1 MAEYRRYGDLATVI
15 LDDYEQSAT
24 VGEARPLQEPDVDGA
39 KLSDVLP
46 EVGALAVQ
54 GAMQLSPQLR
64 ALGLGARGIATLF
77 GGGVG
82 AGSGELLR
90 QQVTGEPTDVGQATM
105 KGLENMAWDAAGALT
120 FSVAGKVFKIAPDQV
135 KRLLGKQVIS
145 KTADEATLA
154 AQKFFTERGT
164 TLTPFQA
171 VGGRTNALTEGIA
184 RASILSGTV
193 VKDLDRQQVDAIRIA
208 LDELSAGADTLTRQE
223 FGQGFSNV
231 IKAGEDALSAWAAP
245 KYAAIDSAANG
256 IKVRVS
262 GLKKSAD
269 LNIRSNK
276 ELAINPEVT
285 RFLQEQIK
293 GIQSDTLTFSQA
305 RKKLS
310 DLKAQQRAL
319 DSKDPLQKI
328 INPAIARLENEM
340 DEAAKRAG
348 SDVYSMYRNV
358 NEEFADVAKK
368 IRGDTVMEA
377 LAKNPERIGE
387 YFFNKGNVTEVQDA
401 YSALAK
407 IAEKNPELA
416 EDVSKAVDQFQS
428 SYIKAVFESVKDEGT
443 LKTVLDTVRSQKGQE
458 TLNAVLGGGDAFKGV
473 KPKSAAMESIL
484 NAAEYS
490 LNRPD
495 SVMSLFIAGK
505 EAGAIE
511 RAAVGT
517 VAAGLSI
524 IAALPTIFARS
535 IADPKKVN
543 ELLKINRQSLKVGF
557 TDQVAS
563 KLIQMAQD
571 LGIDLAEFSPTVEVE
586 QPATQPQ
593 QPRQPSTTPDISDLL
608 R

>member
-15 LDDYEQSAT
+15 LNDYEQSAT
-24 VGEARPLQEPDVDGA
+24 LGEARPLQEPDVDGA
-39 KLSDVLP
+39 KLSDILP

-54 GAMQLSPQLR
+54 GGMQLIPQLR
-64 ALGLGARGIATLF
+64 AFNLAGRGISTLF

-82 AGSGELLR
+82 AAGGETLR
-90 QQVTGEPTDVGQATM
+90 QQVTGEKLDPSKAAM

-120 FSVAGKVFKIAPDQV
+120 FSIAGKVFKLSSDQV
-135 KRLLGKQVIS
+135 KRLLGKEVIN
-145 KTADEATLA
+145 KTPDEAALA
-154 AQKFFTERGT
+154 AQQFFTERGT

-184 RASILSGTV
+184 RASILSGSV
-193 VKDLDRQQVDAIRIA
+193 VKDLDRKQVDAIRTA
-208 LDELSAGADTLTRQE
+208 LDQLSAGADTLTRQE

-245 KYAAIDSAANG
+245 KYAAIDAAANG

-269 LNIRSNK
+269 FNIKSNK

-293 GIQSDTLTFSQA
+293 GIQSDTLTFAQA

-328 INPAIARLENEM
+328 INSAITRLENEM
-340 DEAAKRAG
+340 EEAAKRAG
-348 SDVYSMYRNV
+348 SDVYSMYRGV

-407 IAEKNPELA
+407 IAEKNPDLA
-416 EDVSKAVDQFQS
+416 EDVDKAVDQFQS
-428 SYIKAVFESVKDEGT
+428 SYIKAVFESVTDEGT
-443 LKTVLDTVRSQKGQE
+443 LQTVLNTVRSQKGKE
-458 TLNAVLGGGDAFKGV
+458 TLDAVLGGGDVFKGV
-473 KPKSAAMESIL
+473 KPKAATMESIL

-505 EAGAIE
+505 EAGGIE
-511 RAAVGT
+511 KVAVGT
-517 VAAGLSI
+517 VAAGASI

-535 IADPKKVN
+535 VADPKKVN
-543 ELLKINRQSLKVGF
+543 ELLKVNRLSLKVGF

-563 KLIQMAQD
+563 KLVQMAQD
-571 LGIDLAEFSPTVEVE
+571 LGIDLAEFSPTVEV
-586 QPATQPQ
+586 QPQQSSTQPQ
-593 QPRQPSTTPDISDLL
+593 QRTVTSPDISDLL

>member
-1 MAEYRRYGDLATVI
+1 MTEYRRYGDLATVI

-24 VGEARPLQEPDVDGA
+24 IGEARPLQEPKVDGSQLA
-39 KLSDVLP
+39 DILP
-46 EVGALAVQ
+46 EVGALGVQ
-54 GAMQLSPQLR
+54 GAMQLVPQLR
-64 ALGLGARGIATLF
+64 ALGLLGRGITTLF

-82 AGSGELLR
+82 ATGGETLR
-90 QQVTGEPTDVGQATM
+90 QQVTGEELDPKKAAM
-105 KGLENMAWDAAGALT
+105 KGVENMAWDAAGALT
-120 FSVAGKVFKIAPDQV
+120 FSIAGKVFKLSSDQV
-135 KRLLGKQVIS
+135 KRLLGKEVIN
-145 KTADEATLA
+145 KTPDEAAVA
-154 AQKFFTERGT
+154 AQQFFTERGT

-193 VKDLDRQQVDAIRIA
+193 VKDLDRQQVDAIRTA
-208 LDELSAGADTLTRQE
+208 LDQLSAGAENLTRQE

-245 KYAAIDSAANG
+245 KYAAIDVAANG

-269 LNIRSNK
+269 LNIKSNK
-276 ELAINPEVT
+276 ELAINPDVT

-293 GIQSDTLTFSQA
+293 GIQSDTLTFAQA

-340 DEAAKRAG
+340 EEAAKRAG
-348 SDVYSMYRNV
+348 SDVYSMYRGV
-358 NEEFADVAKK
+358 NEEFADIAKK
-368 IRGDTVMEA
+368 IRGDTIMEA

-401 YSALAK
+401 YAALAK

-416 EDVSKAVDQFQS
+416 EDVAKAVDQFQS

-443 LKTVLDTVRSQKGQE
+443 LQTVLKNVRSQTGKE
-458 TLNAVLGGGDAFKGV
+458 TLDAVLGGGDVFKGV
-473 KPKSAAMESIL
+473 KPKAAAMESIL

-505 EAGAIE
+505 EAGGIE
-511 RAAVGT
+511 SLVRGSL
-517 VAAGLSI
+517 AAGASI

-535 IADPKKVN
+535 VADPKKVN
-543 ELLKINRQSLKVGF
+543 ELLKVNKLSLKVGF

-563 KLIQMAQD
+563 KLVQMAQD
-571 LGIDLAEFSPTVEVE
+571 LGIDLAEFSPTVEV
-586 QPATQPQ
+586 QPQ
-593 QPRQPSTTPDISDLL
+593 QASPESQQRTVTSPDISDLL
-608 R
+608 K

>member
-24 VGEARPLQEPDVDGA
+24 LGEARPLQEPEVESA
-39 KLSDVLP
+39 RLSDILP
-46 EVGALAVQ
+46 EVGAIGVQ
-54 GAMQLSPQLR
+54 GAMQLIPQLR
-64 ALGLGARGIATLF
+64 ALGLLGRGVTTLL
-77 GGGVG
+77 GGGTG
-82 AGSGELLR
+82 AAGGETLR
-90 QQVTGEPTDVGQATM
+90 QQVTGEEIDLSKAAM
-105 KGLENMAWDAAGALT
+105 KGVENMAWDAAGALT
-120 FSVAGKVFKIAPDQV
+120 FSIAGKVFKLAPDQV
-135 KRLLGKQVIS
+135 KRLLGKEVIN
-145 KTADEATLA
+145 KTPDEAALA
-154 AQKFFTERGT
+154 AQQFFTERGT

-193 VKDLDRQQVDAIRIA
+193 VKDLDRQQVDAIRTA
-208 LDELSAGADTLTRQE
+208 LDQLSAGAENLTRQE

-245 KYAAIDSAANG
+245 KYAAIDAAANG

-269 LNIRSNK
+269 LNIKSNK

-293 GIQSDTLTFSQA
+293 GIQSDTLTFAQA

-328 INPAIARLENEM
+328 INPAIARLEKEM
-340 DEAAKRAG
+340 EEAAKRAG
-348 SDVYSMYRNV
+348 SDVYSMYRGV

-401 YSALAK
+401 YQALAK

-416 EDVSKAVDQFQS
+416 EDVAKAVDQFQS

-473 KPKSAAMESIL
+473 KPKAAAMESIL

-505 EAGAIE
+505 EAGGIE
-511 RAAVGT
+511 KVAVGT
-517 VAAGLSI
+517 VAAGASI

-535 IADPKKVN
+535 VADPKKVN
-543 ELLKINRQSLKVGF
+543 ELLKVNRLSLKVGF

-563 KLIQMAQD
+563 KLVQISQD
-571 LGIDLAEFSPTVEVE
+571 LGIDLAEFSPTVETE
-586 QPATQPQ
+586 KQQMPTQPQ
-593 QPRQPSTTPDISDLL
+593 PQSTSPDISDLL
-608 R
+608 K